1 MGVTHGWIPTKI
13 DEVISATRL
22 ERCRGNF
29 NERNVCAGRAM
40 SKAKFV
46 DAVNGVDAKVSV
58 PVSGGWVLV
67 KMGDTKARRVRP
79 EESVGALV
87 VKAAKALGKPGIDR
101 TAVFGPASTKRSAKP
116 VYAYSV
122 YAADPTKFVRE
133 SVDGTKAVGKMVNGK
148 FKVLATS

>member
-1 MGVTHGWIPTKI
+1 
-13 DEVISATRL
+13 VISATL
-22 ERCRGNF
+22 SERAWGISL
-29 NERNVCAGRAM
+29 NETSAQEVAM
-40 SKAKFV
+40 SKAKIV
-46 DAVNGVDAKVSV
+46 DVVKGTGSKASV

-67 KMGDTKARRVRP
+67 KMGDTKTRRVKP

-101 TAVFGPASTKRSAKP
+101 TAVFGPASTTRSAKP

-122 YAADPTKFVRE
+122 YAADPTRFVRE